1 MKRTE
6 KQNQKSKFRIPFSAV
21 LMYLAVVVAALSG
34 VTFSKYVIST
44 SAGDN
49 ARVAKIKDITV
60 NETGN
65 SVTDGKWIIT
75 PGVDIEKQATV
86 NFEGSEMAC
95 YVFCEVKTE
104 GWTRS
109 GTDNYSYSYSDGT
122 LSGLDWKVDN
132 SWTYL
137 EDTSDPSGS
146 VKKDDVVYYKL
157 VEANTSLNNV
167 PILADNGKISV
178 SEDLTRS
185 QLDTMTKNLS
195 IEFNVTAVQYGGFA
209 DATEAY
215 NAVKGK

>member
-21 LMYLAVVVAALSG
+21 LMYLAVVVVALSG

-49 ARVAKIKDITV
+49 ARVAKIKGLTV
-60 NETGN
+60 TETGN
-65 SVTDGKWIIT
+65 YASDGKWIIT

-109 GTDNYSYSYSDGT
+109 DATSDNHSYSYSDGT

-137 EDTSDPSGS
+137 DGTKDST
-146 VKKDDVVYYKL
+146 KNKDDVVYWKL
-157 VEANTSLNNV
+157 VETNTPLNDV
-167 PILADNGKISV
+167 ILADDGKISV
-178 SEDLTRS
+178 SENLTRS

-209 DATEAY
+209 DEKAAWA
-215 NAVKGK
+215 AVKGK

>member
-60 NETGN
+60 TETGN
-65 SVTDGKWIIT
+65 FASDGKWIIT

-86 NFEGSEMAC
+86 KFEGSEMAC

-109 GTDNYSYSYSDGT
+109 EGMSDDHSYSYSVGT
-122 LSGLDWKVDN
+122 LSDLKWKVDN
-132 SWTYL
+132 DWIYL
-137 EDTSDPSGS
+137 DGTKDSAN
-146 VKKDDVVYYKL
+146 KKDDVVYYKL
-157 VEANTSLNNV
+157 VETNTTMNDA
-167 PILADNGKISV
+167 ILANDGTISV

-185 QLDTMTKNLS
+185 QLTSMTTNLS

-209 DATEAY
+209 DAKAAWA
-215 NAVKGK
+215 AVKGK

>member
-21 LMYLAVVVAALSG
+21 LMYLAIVVAALSG

-60 NETGN
+60 TETGN
-65 SVTDGKWIIT
+65 VASDDKWIIT

-86 NFEGSEMAC
+86 KFEGSEMAC

-109 GTDNYSYSYSDGT
+109 GTDNHSYSYSDGT
-122 LSGLDWKVDN
+122 LSDLKWKVDN
-132 SWTYL
+132 DWIYL
-137 EDTSDPSGS
+137 DGTKDSAN
-146 VKKDDVVYYKL
+146 KKDDVVYYKL
-157 VEANTSLNNV
+157 VETNTPLNDV
-167 PILADNGKISV
+167 ILADDGKISV
-178 SEDLTRS
+178 SENLTGS

-209 DATEAY
+209 DAKAAWA
-215 NAVKGK
+215 AVNGK

>member
-6 KQNQKSKFRIPFSAV
+6 KQNQKSKFRIPFSTV

-44 SAGDN
+44 SAGDS

-60 NETGN
+60 TETGN
-65 SVTDGKWIIT
+65 SVADGKWIIT

-86 NFEGSEMAC
+86 KFEGSEMAC

-109 GTDNYSYSYSDGT
+109 ETDNHSYSYSDGT
-122 LSGLDWKVDN
+122 LSDLKWKVDN
-132 SWTYL
+132 DWIYL
-137 EDTSDPSGS
+137 DGTKDSAN
-146 VKKDDVVYYKL
+146 KKDDVVYYKL
-157 VEANTSLNNV
+157 VETNTTMNDA
-167 PILADNGKISV
+167 ILADNGKISV

-209 DATEAY
+209 DAKAAWA
-215 NAVKGK
+215 AVKGK

>member
-21 LMYLAVVVAALSG
+21 LMYLAVVVVALSG

-49 ARVAKIKDITV
+49 ARVAKIKGLTV
-60 NETGN
+60 TETGN
-65 SVTDGKWIIT
+65 FASDGKWIIT

-109 GTDNYSYSYSDGT
+109 GSDDHAYSHTFGT
-122 LSGLDWKVDN
+122 LSELEWNVDN
-132 SWTYL
+132 SWTFL
-137 EDTSDPSGS
+137 EGQDLTGTSTT
-146 VKKDDVVYYKL
+146 DDVVYYKL
-157 VEANTSLNNV
+157 VEANTPLKDV
-167 PILADNGKISV
+167 PIVAENGKITV

-185 QLDTMTKNLS
+185 QLDSMTKNLS

-209 DATEAY
+209 NANAAWA
-215 NAVKGK
+215 AVKGK

>member
-21 LMYLAVVVAALSG
+21 LMYLAVVVVALSG
-34 VTFSKYVIST
+34 VTFSKYVISS

-49 ARVAKIKDITV
+49 ARVAKIKGLTV
-60 NETGN
+60 TETGN
-65 SVTDGKWIIT
+65 SVEEGKWIIT

-104 GWTRS
+104 GWTRLGSDNYTYSHKS
-109 GTDNYSYSYSDGT
+109 GTMSELEWNVDKS
-122 LSGLDWKVDN
+122 WKF
-132 SWTYL
+132 L
-137 EDTSDPSGS
+137 EGRELTSESTT
-146 VKKDDVVYYKL
+146 DDAVYYKL
-157 VEANTSLNNV
+157 VETNTPLKDV
-167 PILADNGKISV
+167 PIVANNGKITV

-185 QLDTMTKNLS
+185 QLTSMTKNLS

-209 DATEAY
+209 DEQAAWD
-215 NAVKGK
+215 AVKGK

>member
-21 LMYLAVVVAALSG
+21 LMYLAVVVVALSG

-60 NETGN
+60 TETGN
-65 SVTDGKWIIT
+65 FASDGKWIIT

-95 YVFCEVKTE
+95 YVFCEVKTK

-109 GTDNYSYSYSDGT
+109 GTDNHSYSYSDGT
-122 LSGLDWKVDN
+122 LSDLKWKVDE

-137 EDTSDPSGS
+137 EGTSDASGS
-146 VKKDDVVYYKL
+146 IKNDDVIYYKL
-157 VEANTSLNNV
+157 VETNTSSNDVIVAN
-167 PILADNGKISV
+167 DGTISV
-178 SEDLTRS
+178 SEDLTKS
-185 QLDTMTKNLS
+185 QLTSMTANLS
-195 IEFNVTAVQYGGFA
+195 IEFNVTAVQNGGFA
-209 DATEAY
+209 
-215 NAVKGK
+215 NASAAWAAVNGK

>member
-21 LMYLAVVVAALSG
+21 LMYLAVVVVALSG
-34 VTFSKYVIST
+34 VTFSKYVISS

-49 ARVAKIKDITV
+49 ARVAKIKGLTV
-60 NETGN
+60 TETGN
-65 SVTDGKWIIT
+65 SVEEGKWIIT
-75 PGVDIEKQATV
+75 PGVDIQKQATV

-109 GTDNYSYSYSDGT
+109 EGTSDNYSYSYSDGT

-137 EDTSDPSGS
+137 DGTKDSTN
-146 VKKDDVVYYKL
+146 KKDDVVYYKL
-157 VEANTSLNNV
+157 VEANTLLNDVIVAN
-167 PILADNGKISV
+167 NGKISV
-178 SEDLTRS
+178 SENLTRS
-185 QLDTMTKNLS
+185 QLTSMTKNLS

-209 DATEAY
+209 DEQAAWD
-215 NAVKGK
+215 AVKGK